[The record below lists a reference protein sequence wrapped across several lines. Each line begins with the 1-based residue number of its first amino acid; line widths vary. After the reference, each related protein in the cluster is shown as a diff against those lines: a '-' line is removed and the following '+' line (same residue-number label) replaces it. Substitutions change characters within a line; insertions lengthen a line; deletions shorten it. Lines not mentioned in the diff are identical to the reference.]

1 MDFLKDRRVVALIG
15 AGAALAAGLVIAFV
29 ILRRSPAPA
38 EPPPAA
44 EGGLVVVSGR
54 DDDQKLDPKR
64 PLRCFVGGQFVG
76 ELPLEVCAQ
85 RNGVATGA
93 LDVGL
98 DQAGALAATNGASS
112 AITPLP
118 PMAPPQSQPLTEA
131 APPEASNA
139 VGASAQGEG
148 PRQDCWRY
156 GAGGWDELPTPQS
169 MMGCVR
175 ALFSGHCPP
184 AGSALYGRWDDQT
197 LRLMNGAVEASANNR
212 DFHDLVHPWAACAA
226 SAAEPARPGL

>member
-1 MDFLKDRRVVALIG
+1 MEFLKDRRVVALIG
-15 AGAALAAGLVIAFV
+15 AGVALAAGLAIAFV
-29 ILRRSPAPA
+29 ILGRSQAPT

-44 EGGLVVVSGR
+44 QGSLQVVSGR

-118 PMAPPQSQPLTEA
+118 PMQPPQSQPVVEAPPAADAANSAAA
-131 APPEASNA
+131 APT
-139 VGASAQGEG
+139 EG

-156 GAGGWDELPTPQS
+156 AAGGWDELPTP
-169 MMGCVR
+169 MTMTACVR
-175 ALFSGHCPP
+175 ALYGGRCPP
-184 AGSALYGRWDDQT
+184 PGSALYGRWADET
-197 LRLMNGAVEASANNR
+197 LRLMDGKVEASPNNR
-212 DFHDLVHPWAACAA
+212 DFHDVIHPWPGCAA
-226 SAAEPARPGL
+226 SSG